1 MLLSICKNG
10 SALCGIARA
19 LTTNPQ
25 VLIAD
30 EPTGNLDSKRTEEIK
45 SLLLDLNKKQ
55 GITIILVTHNPDFA
69 SIADKI
75 IQIEDGKIKA

>member
-1 MLLSICKNG
+1 M
-10 SALCGIARA
+10 AIARTLA
-19 LTTNPQ
+19 TNPQ